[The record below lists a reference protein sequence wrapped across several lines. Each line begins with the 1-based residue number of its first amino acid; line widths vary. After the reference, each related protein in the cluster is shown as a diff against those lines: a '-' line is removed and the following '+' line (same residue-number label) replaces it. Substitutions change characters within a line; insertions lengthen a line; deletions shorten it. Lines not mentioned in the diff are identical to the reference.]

1 MIEHLYIENVAL
13 IHKATVSF
21 SESLNIISGET
32 GAGKSILLSCIS
44 FVFGGRVNRDFIR
57 KGQAKAEVRVLIT
70 VEDDYIKEQLH
81 KLDVACDDDNCI
93 LINRTYNNKGKNICR
108 INGKLINIGFLKEL
122 SKLFIDIHSQ
132 HQHQSL
138 LEQSKHIELLDSF
151 CGEELEKLKTD
162 LKIEYVTLKKIN
174 EKYESFSK
182 NTREKEI
189 KIDILK
195 YQINE
200 IESFDLKIGEDIA
213 LLERQKKLSSGEKIE
228 KNINKSIYNFS
239 TDNGALDSLNEISVF
254 LDNISNV
261 DNECMN
267 FSIAVNNILELSN
280 DLVSDLRNYYE
291 NLEFSL
297 SDLEE
302 IEERLNDIQKLKK
315 KYGNDIKEILQ
326 FLNNCKEELLEID
339 LSDESIKK
347 LKEELYNKKIKCFRI
362 AENMTKLR
370 IKKSL
375 EIEKKIEDNLKD
387 LGMKDIQFKINI
399 NKKNE
404 LSENGMDKVVFY
416 ISTNKGEDLKEL
428 DKVASGGEMSR
439 VMLGLK
445 NVIADVD
452 IINTFIFDE
461 IDSGVSGRTAQKVAN
476 KMKELSKTKQII
488 SITHLPQIASA
499 GDKHIYVEKSV
510 KDDNTYSNIYELDES
525 SVINEVARLF
535 GGENI
540 TDKTLEV
547 AKELIKSNK

>member
-13 IHKATVSF
+13 IEKADVSF

-44 FVFGGRVNRDFIR
+44 FVFGGRVTRDFIR
-57 KGQAKAEVRVLIT
+57 KGQTKADVRAVII
-70 VEDDYIKEQLH
+70 VKSDFIKSELEQLGI
-81 KLDVACDDDNCI
+81 ACDDDCI
-93 LINRTYNNKGKNICR
+93 LINRIYNNKGKNICR
-108 INGKLINIGFLKEL
+108 VNGKLINIGFLKEL

-151 CGEELEKLKTD
+151 CGAELEELKSD
-162 LKIEYVTLKKIN
+162 LKIEYLSLKKIN
-174 EKYESFSK
+174 EKYENLST

-200 IESFDLKIGEDIA
+200 IENFELIVGEDIT
-213 LLERQKKLSSGEKIE
+213 LLEQQKKLSSGEKIE

-239 TDNGALDSLNEISVF
+239 TENGVLDNLNEISVF
-254 LDNISNV
+254 LDNISNI
-261 DNECMN
+261 DDECMN
-267 FSIAVNNILELSN
+267 FSINANNILELSN

-291 NLEFSL
+291 GLDFNINV
-297 SDLEE
+297 LEE

-315 KYGNDIKEILQ
+315 KYGNDITEILQ
-326 FLNNCKEELLEID
+326 FVHNCKEELAEID

-347 LKEELYNKKIKCFRI
+347 LKEEVYNKKIQCFRI
-362 AENMTKLR
+362 AENITKLR
-370 IKKSL
+370 LKKSI

-445 NVIADVD
+445 NVIADIDV
-452 IINTFIFDE
+452 INTFIFDE
-461 IDSGVSGRTAQKVAN
+461 IDTGVSGITAQKVAN

-510 KDDNTYSNIYELDES
+510 KDDNTYSNVYELDE
-525 SVINEVARLF
+525 NEVIGEIARLF

-540 TDKTLEV
+540 TNKTLEV